1 VLNAAGNDPT
11 PRGYLRGR
19 AVVRWGILG
28 CGDVTEIKSGPGF
41 RLAARSQLVAVMRRD
56 GAKAADYARRHGVPR
71 WYDQADALIA
81 DPEVDAIYIATPPD
95 SHLSLA
101 LKVAA
106 AGKPAYVEKPMAR
119 NTAEC
124 DAMLEGFQASHLPL
138 FVAYYR
144 RRLPR
149 FLAVKE
155 LLSAGRIGQVTGV
168 SYAQAA
174 PYHRNDAGWRT
185 SCGAAGGGHAIDLG
199 SHTLDLID
207 ELFGPI
213 SAVHGNAANLVSS
226 YEVEDAMTMTF
237 SAGGIPGAASWNF
250 ASGAARD
257 ELAVTGTCGRI
268 SFPIFENGPVRI
280 ETSLG
285 LEILDRPHPPH
296 VQQPLIQS
304 VVDDLLG
311 LGLCPCTGFAA
322 RRATRCLDAALSGYY
337 GGRDDAFW
345 LRPQTWPGRPMRPTP
360 QPACTCP
367 PP

>member
-1 VLNAAGNDPT
+1 MNSPAGTDPT
-11 PRGYLRGR
+11 PRGYFRGR
-19 AVVRWGILG
+19 SLVRWGILG

-56 GAKAADYARRHGVPR
+56 GAKAADYARRHGVAR
-71 WYDQADALIA
+71 WYDDADALIA
-81 DPEVDAIYIATPPD
+81 DPDVDAVYVATPPD
-95 SHLSLA
+95 SHLTLA

-119 NTAEC
+119 NAAEC
-124 DAMLEGFQASHLPL
+124 DAMLAAFQASRLPL

-149 FLAVKE
+149 FLTVKE
-155 LLSAGRIGQVTGV
+155 LLAAGRIGRVTGIC
-168 SYAQAA
+168 STHSA
-174 PYHRNDAGWRT
+174 PYHRKDAGWRT
-185 SCGAAGGGHAIDLG
+185 TCGTAGGGHAVDLG

-213 SAVHGNAANLVSS
+213 RGVHGHAANLASP
-226 YEVEDAMTMTF
+226 YEVEDVLSMTF
-237 SAGGIPGAASWNF
+237 SAGGIPGVASWNF
-250 ASGAARD
+250 ASDAARD
-257 ELAVTGTCGRI
+257 EMALAGTSGRI
-268 SFPIFENGPVRI
+268 SFPIFENGPVRL

-285 LEILDRPHPPH
+285 QELLDRPHPPH

-337 GGRDDAFW
+337 GGREDAFW
-345 LRPQTWPGRPMRPTP
+345 TRPLTWPGRPQQSTTKL
-360 QPACTCP
+360 A
-367 PP
+367 